1 VSKKTPSKLLFFE
14 NSTAALMLVK
24 RKSDDVA
31 SLRIAAVVLGGLAR
45 TSPHDDENKTGS
57 VMDRGDNIQV
67 GR

>member
-1 VSKKTPSKLLFFE
+1 
-14 NSTAALMLVK
+14 MLVK

-57 VMDRGDNIQV
+57 VMDRGVIMFDKKKKKSV
-67 GR
+67 GD